1 MPLTKPRGNKEHIG
15 DLAAAASAALTHQHD
30 D

>member
-1 MPLTKPRGNKEHIG
+1 MPLTKRQGNQEHIG
-15 DLAAAASAALTHQHD
+15 DLAAAASAAVIHQHD